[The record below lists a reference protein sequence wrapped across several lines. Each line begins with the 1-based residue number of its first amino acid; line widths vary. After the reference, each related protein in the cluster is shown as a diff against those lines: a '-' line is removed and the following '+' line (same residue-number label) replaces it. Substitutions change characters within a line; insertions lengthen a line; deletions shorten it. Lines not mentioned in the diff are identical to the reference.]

1 MHGRSAQRIATAG
14 CVAAVLAMSAPALR
28 AENWPQWRGPSL
40 NGVSGEK
47 NLPVKWSKTENI
59 AWKLAMPSW
68 SGSTPIVWGDYIFL
82 NVAEGTDLFLWALD
96 RTKGSVR
103 WKQRLGGGNQRMR
116 KQNMSTPSPV
126 TDGTAVWVMTGTG
139 ILKAFD
145 FSGKELWMRDIQKDY
160 GRFGIQWGYGSS
172 PLLYHDALYVQVLH
186 GMTTDDPSYVL
197 RIDKANGRTVWRQE
211 RPTTARIESPDAYT
225 TPALLRYGTATEIV
239 VTGGDVV
246 TGHDVDT
253 GRELWRAA
261 GLNPTND
268 AANRIVASPVV
279 HGSLLFA
286 PSRERPLLALK
297 PGGRGDVTK
306 SHVLWEFQNG
316 PDVPT
321 PVTDGTYLYVV
332 NDRGIM
338 FCLDARTGKEIYGRE
353 RLQSSSYSAS
363 PVLADGKIYITHEDG
378 LTSVVR
384 AGPKFELLAENDFDE
399 LTLSSPAVSDGQ
411 IFIRTEAF
419 LYAIGQRKK

>member
-1 MHGRSAQRIATAG
+1 MNGRPAQRLAAAG
-14 CVAAVLAMSAPALR
+14 CVAGVLATFSPALR

-47 NLPVKWSKTENI
+47 GLPVKWSKTENI

-103 WKQRLGGGNQRMR
+103 WKQRLSGGNQRMR